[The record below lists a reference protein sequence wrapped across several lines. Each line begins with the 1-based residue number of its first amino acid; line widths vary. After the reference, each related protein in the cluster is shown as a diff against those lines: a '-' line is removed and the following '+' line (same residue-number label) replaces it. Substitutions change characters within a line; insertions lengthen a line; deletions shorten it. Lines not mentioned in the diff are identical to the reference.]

1 MAVVLFFVFA
11 ILVVVLYASRHGE
24 AVPRPRFETF
34 QSGAGNLVLRE
45 AVDLPTL
52 QAVEGLLQPR
62 IIQLTTRD
70 GTARY
75 LSLSPDPSDA
85 GRSQLLTRSDL
96 REIDKALQAIADKAA
111 EEAALPSGE
120 WDRYFQMKDGLRVG
134 YHQSGVAQ
142 TVFLDLGVSPGGP
155 VYHFQDLAPLNRM
168 ISQALDHL
176 EENRRAGQLAES
188 SATAN

>member
-11 ILVVVLYASRHGE
+11 LLVVVLYASRHGE

-45 AVDLPTL
+45 AVNLPTL

-75 LSLSPDPSDA
+75 LSLSPAPSDA

-96 REIDKALQAIADKAA
+96 WEIDKALQAIADKAA

-120 WDRYFQMKDGLRVG
+120 RDRYFQMKDGLRVG
-134 YHQSGVAQ
+134 YHQSGVEQ
-142 TVFLDLGVSPGGP
+142 TVFLDLGVSPGGL

-176 EENRRAGQLAES
+176 EENRRTGQLVES
-188 SATAN
+188 PATAD